1 MLKLTD
7 FIAAMQTAIDNA
19 AQLVAQQNFANL
31 QTYFHQQPTA
41 SSKSETPGIDTNSV
55 SDNPKLIPKMVTMVY
70 PKDTSKGVIEHHVQV
85 PLLSLAPISHL
96 QPEEINLEIELEF
109 VEKDDQVLIG
119 FPQLK
124 RGLFGNDK
132 LVETKPNAKLTMKIS
147 TASRPAG
154 ISAIIE
160 GYDKSLRAQIPN

>member
-31 QTYFHQQPTA
+31 RTYFQQQPSDAA
-41 SSKSETPGIDTNSV
+41 SSGAASNSLDENV
-55 SDNPKLIPKMVTMVY
+55 LLKPKMVTMVY
-70 PKDTSKGVIEHHVQV
+70 PKDTAKGVVEHHVQV

-147 TASRPAG
+147 TSSRPAG